1 LEGLM
6 MIYVLAALASLAVIA
21 GLSVALYAWFRLS
34 LQRFYAVVA
43 RDVLTDWDAQLAELS
58 EYDREQQRA
67 QPAVEVMEAIL
78 DLPSRRPRRFQLS

>member
-1 LEGLM
+1 
-6 MIYVLAALASLAVIA
+6 MIVNVLVALASLAVLC

-34 LQRFYAVVA
+34 LQRFYAMVA

-67 QPAVEVMEAIL
+67 
-78 DLPSRRPRRFQLS
+78 